1 MSFRIHILVW
11 ILHGLVHALV
21 NPYGIIIIT
30 QGLFVAY
37 LALYKRTEGRCA
49 VTEIASHAF
58 RGICLVIQV

>member
-21 NPYGIIIIT
+21 NPYGVIIVT

-37 LALYKRTEGRCA
+37 LALYKGQKKDVRSLKLPLMLFVEY
-49 VTEIASHAF
+49 V
-58 RGICLVIQV
+58 